1 MVTVAPHIRSIV
13 DHDGAV
19 ILDIKR
25 DAMLTLNSTGGYVWE
40 KLKQG
45 KLIEEIV
52 TELANETG
60 ADPVAVDCDVR
71 AFLDELKSKRLLT
84 T

>member
-1 MVTVAPHIRSIV
+1 RSIV

-25 DAMLTLNSTGGYVWE
+25 DAMLTLNFTGGYVWE

-52 TELANETG
+52 SELASETG
-60 ADPVAVDCDVR
+60 ADPVVVDCDVR
-71 AFLDELKSKRLLT
+71 AFLDQLKSKRLLT
-84 T
+84 A